1 VEFTSTKPLKHLS
14 QGRGDKKTVKKVI
27 WNREEEEKM
36 KKKLLVGIAVFVIL
50 AFGINASA
58 EEAKPE
64 TTSETKPESKAEVKP
79 TLTAEDIKNV
89 VNGIKDYLGLS
100 IYLQGGYTFNF
111 RNPDSGTNEQ
121 RIFDQKANSFL
132 LDLAQIQFARDA
144 PVGGLG
150 YKLKVSFGET
160 AQYIHSAGL
169 GVPGDVVDLT
179 EAYVNYV
186 APLSSG
192 LKVQFGKF
200 VTYHG
205 AEVIEARDDFNYSR
219 SFLFNYAIPF
229 THTGLMAGYTFSKV
243 LTVNTYVVNGWD
255 VFNDNNK
262 GKTFGTSFVVTP
274 IEPFSMN
281 FGFMYGP
288 EQPHHSSNYR
298 FLFDWVGTFKATKN
312 LTLVVNTDFANE
324 EKDPLNGGGNSRWY
338 GIAGYAKCDFTDWF
352 STSIRAEYFDDR
364 DGVRTG
370 IPQKLKEIT
379 ITPEFKIVKNLLFRP
394 EYRHDWSNK
403 DGFDSHHNT
412 FDKKSQD
419 THSIGIMYSW

>member
-1 VEFTSTKPLKHLS
+1 ME
-14 QGRGDKKTVKKVI
+14 
-27 WNREEEEKM
+27 
-36 KKKLLVGIAVFVIL
+36 KKLLRLIL
-50 AFGINASA
+50 SVLMMFTFLINAGA

-64 TTSETKPESKAEVKP
+64 ATPEAKAEVKAEAKAALSP
-79 TLTAEDIKNV
+79 EDIKNV

-111 RNPDSGTNEQ
+111 RNPDSGINEQ

-132 LDLAQIQFARDA
+132 IDLAQIQFAKEA

-160 AQYIHSAGL
+160 AKFIHSAGL
-169 GVPGDVVDLT
+169 GDPNEVVDLT

-186 APLSSG
+186 APLGSG
-192 LKVQFGKF
+192 IKLQFGKF

-229 THTGLMAGYTFSKV
+229 THTGLTAGYTFSKA
-243 LTVNTYVVNGWD
+243 LSANIYVVNGWD

-262 GKTFGTSFVVTP
+262 GKTFGTSFLVTP

-288 EQPHHSSNYR
+288 EQSHNSTHYR
-298 FLFDWVGTFKATKN
+298 FLSDWVGTFKATKN
-312 LTLVVNTDFANE
+312 LTFVVNTDFANE
-324 EKDPLNGGGNSRWY
+324 EKDPLNGGRNSRWY
-338 GIAGYAKCDFTDWF
+338 GIAGYAKYDFTDWF
-352 STSIRAEYFDDR
+352 STTIRAEYFDDK

-370 IPQKLKEIT
+370 IAQKLKEIT
-379 ITPEFKIVKNLLFRP
+379 ITPEFRIVKNLLLRP
-394 EYRHDWSNK
+394 EYRHDWSNN

-412 FDKKSQD
+412 LNKKSQD
-419 THSIGIMYSW
+419 TIAIGMMYTW

>member
-1 VEFTSTKPLKHLS
+1 
-14 QGRGDKKTVKKVI
+14 
-27 WNREEEEKM
+27 M
-36 KKKLLVGIAVFVIL
+36 KKKLLRLIL
-50 AFGINASA
+50 SVLMMFTFLINAGA

-64 TTSETKPESKAEVKP
+64 ATPEAKTEIKAEAKP
-79 TLTAEDIKNV
+79 ALSPEDIKNV
-89 VNGIKDYLGLS
+89 VNGIKDTLGLS

-111 RNPDSGTNEQ
+111 RNPDSERNEQ

-132 LDLAQIQFARDA
+132 IDLAQIQFAKEA

-160 AQYIHSAGL
+160 AKFIHSAGL
-169 GVPGDVVDLT
+169 GDPNQVVDLT

-186 APLSSG
+186 APLGSG
-192 LKVQFGKF
+192 IKLQFGKF

-205 AEVIEARDDFNYSR
+205 AEVIEARDGFNYSR

-229 THTGLMAGYTFSKV
+229 THTGLMTGYTFSKA
-243 LTVNTYVVNGWD
+243 LSANIYVVNGWD

-274 IEPFSMN
+274 VEPFSMN

-288 EQPHHSSNYR
+288 EQTDNSTHYR
-298 FLFDWVGTFKATKN
+298 FLLDWVGTFKATKH
-312 LTLVVNTDFANE
+312 LTFVVNTDFANE
-324 EKDPLNGGGNSRWY
+324 EKDPLSGGRNSRWY
-338 GIAGYAKCDFTDWF
+338 GIAGYAKYDFTDWF
-352 STSIRAEYFDDR
+352 STTIRAEYFDDS

-370 IPQKLKEIT
+370 ITQKLKEIT
-379 ITPEFKIVKNLLFRP
+379 ITPEFRIVKNLLLRP

-403 DGFDSHHNT
+403 DGFDSTHTT
-412 FDKKSQD
+412 FSKKSQD
-419 THSIGIMYSW
+419 TIALGVMYTW

>member
-1 VEFTSTKPLKHLS
+1 
-14 QGRGDKKTVKKVI
+14 
-27 WNREEEEKM
+27 M
-36 KKKLLVGIAVFVIL
+36 AVFMMFTFV
-50 AFGINASA
+50 INAAA

-64 TTSETKPESKAEVKP
+64 TTPEPKAEVKP
-79 TLTAEDIKNV
+79 EAKPVMSLEDIKKSLDE
-89 VNGIKDYLGLS
+89 IKNFLGLS

-132 LDLAQIQFARDA
+132 IDLAQIQFAKDA

-160 AQYIHSAGL
+160 AKSIHSKGL
-169 GVPGDVVDLT
+169 GGPNDVVDLT
-179 EAYVNYV
+179 EAYVDYV
-186 APLSSG
+186 APLGSS
-192 LKVQFGKF
+192 LKLQFGKF

-205 AEVIEARDDFNYSR
+205 AEVMEAKDDFNYSR

-229 THTGLMAGYTFSKV
+229 THTGFMAGYTFSKA
-243 LTVNTYVVNGWD
+243 LTANIYVVNGWD
-255 VFNDNNK
+255 NTNDNNK

-288 EQPHHSSNYR
+288 EQPNNSSNYR

-312 LTLVVNTDFANE
+312 LTFMVNTDYAHE
-324 EKDPLNGGGNSRWY
+324 DKDPLNSGKNSKWY
-338 GIAGYAKCDFTDWF
+338 GVAGYVKYDFTDFF
-352 STSIRAEYFDDR
+352 STSIRAEYFDDK

-370 IPQKLKEIT
+370 ITQKLKEVT
-379 ITPEFKIVKNLLFRP
+379 ITPEFRIVKNLLLRP

-403 DGFDSHHNT
+403 NGFDSQHIT
-412 FDKKSQD
+412 LDKKSQD
-419 THSIGIMYSW
+419 TLAIGVMYTW

>member
-1 VEFTSTKPLKHLS
+1 
-14 QGRGDKKTVKKVI
+14 
-27 WNREEEEKM
+27 M
-36 KKKLLVGIAVFVIL
+36 KKRILGSGLLVLIMFVFI
-50 AFGINASA
+50 INAGS

-64 TTSETKPESKAEVKP
+64 TTPETKPEEKAEAKP
-79 TLTAEDIKNV
+79 ALTPEDIKNV
-89 VNGIKDYLGLS
+89 VNAVKYYLGLS

-132 LDLAQIQFARDA
+132 IDLAQIQFAKDV
-144 PVGGLG
+144 PLGGVG
-150 YKLKVSFGET
+150 YKLKLSFGET
-160 AQYIHSAGL
+160 AKYIHSAGL
-169 GVPGDVVDLT
+169 GDPGDEFDLT

-186 APLSSG
+186 APLGSG
-192 LKVQFGKF
+192 IKLEFGKF

-205 AEVIEARDDFNYSR
+205 AEVIEARDNFNYSR

-229 THTGLMAGYTFSKV
+229 THTGFMAGYTFSKA
-243 LTVNTYVVNGWD
+243 LTANLYLINGWD

-288 EQPHHSSNYR
+288 EQTDNSTHYR
-298 FLFDWVGTFKATKN
+298 FLFDWIGTFKATKK
-312 LTLVVNTDFANE
+312 LTFVVNADYAHE
-324 EKDPLNGGGNSRWY
+324 EKDPLNTGKNSEWY
-338 GIAGYAKCDFTDWF
+338 GVAGYARYDFTNFF
-352 STSIRAEYFDDR
+352 STSIRAEYFVDK

-370 IPQKLKEIT
+370 IPQMLKEIT
-379 ITPEFKIVKNLLFRP
+379 ISPELKIMKNLIVRP

-403 DGFDSHHNT
+403 KGFDSQHTT
-412 FDKKSQD
+412 FSKKSQD
-419 THSIGIMYSW
+419 TIAFAVMYMW